1 MAWILLATLGQ
12 FLNAVVSFLDK
23 YIVSDEAA
31 LPKPFVYAFYS
42 CILTGFW
49 VVIYFIGFIPGLSS
63 LGFPHFSNVQAPTIQ
78 VVAMSFLAAYTFFM
92 ALVSMYSAL
101 RNSEAVNVMP
111 VIGAVSA
118 ISSFGM
124 VYLFLGSTI
133 STNFIWGIAVLSLGT
148 LLVAQTLT
156 HLDDVLHVFHSGL
169 FFALHFITM
178 KGLFMETN
186 FDDGFFWSRICF
198 VLFALSLLLVP
209 TYYKK
214 IREQTG
220 TTTKKTGFLVLLAK
234 VLAGVSAFLLLKATD
249 MGDVAVVQALDGI
262 KFVFILLITVLFA
275 SFLPDSVAT
284 RPNQRKLYAGF
295 CTCWLSLL
303 VTLFYLPRYEITSK
317 NPTCPCCNYQFVINI
332 CLVFVT

>member
-12 FLNAVVSFLDK
+12 FLNALVAFLDK
-23 YIVSDEAA
+23 YIVSDERA

-42 CILTGFW
+42 CILTGGW
-49 VVIYFIGFIPGLSS
+49 VVIYFLGFIPGLRTA
-63 LGFPHFSNVQAPTIQ
+63 GFPHFANVESPTIQ

-101 RNSEAVNVMP
+101 RNAEAVNVMP

-124 VYLFLGSTI
+124 VYLFLDVAFSP
-133 STNFIWGIAVLSLGT
+133 NFMWGIVVLSLGT
-148 LLVAQTLT
+148 LLVAQTIPKME
-156 HLDDVLHVFHSGL
+156 DVIHVYHSGL

-178 KGLFMETN
+178 KGLFLETN
-186 FDDGFFWSRICF
+186 FDDGFFWSRVCF

-220 TTTKKTGFLVLLAK
+220 ATTKKTGFLVVSTK
-234 VLAGVSAFLLLKATD
+234 ILAGVAAFMILKATD
-249 MGDVAVVQALDGI
+249 MGDVAVVQALDGV
-262 KFVFILLITVLFA
+262 KFVFILLISIFFGAL
-275 SFLPDSVAT
+275 LPDSAVEHVTKPSEVIRRVLYVCVIVVGYFILFGSVDYLNLFTHVYA
-284 RPNQRKLYAGF
+284 PN
-295 CTCWLSLL
+295 S
-303 VTLFYLPRYEITSK
+303 
-317 NPTCPCCNYQFVINI
+317 
-332 CLVFVT
+332 